1 MAETVTV
8 VATETLFAV
17 IVNVPDC
24 CPDGIETLAGTVA
37 LLLFDERATT
47 TFVMLVGT
55 RVERE
60 TVPVMFWPLAVSDEL
75 RPSPVS
81 WSDTTSSVA
90 NTGSESVIQAAQL
103 AVIVGVEAL
112 DETVKVALDDP
123 EGTVRL
129 AGMVSAFV

>member
-1 MAETVTV
+1 VAAIVTV
-8 VATETLFAV
+8 VATETGFTV

-47 TFVMLVGT
+47 TLVMLVGT
-55 RVERE
+55 NVERD
-60 TVPVMFWPLAVSDEL
+60 TVPVMFWPLAGSEEL
-75 RPSPVS
+75 RPSPVR
-81 WSDTTSSVA
+81 WSESTPSVA

-123 EGTVRL
+123 EGIVRL
-129 AGMVSAFV
+129 AGMVSASV